1 MLQLPLHI
9 ELQDVLM
16 RFLTLCAL
24 SAAVALLVSIA
35 PATAQDVPT
44 RVPPTLVPPAPTPTP
59 YPPITRSALARIRER
74 GSLIV
79 GMPFNRKPFSGINAL
94 GIVEGFEAD
103 IARAIAEDWGIPLE
117 LRHVTRH
124 TADAMLQSGAI
135 DLLMGQQIIRRDA
148 PEHLD
153 FSHPIFVGLQV
164 ALAMA
169 DSPLQS
175 ITELGGQSVGV
186 IVGSRGE
193 EAFLEWSAANGL
205 QADVQRYAMLDDALA
220 ALGARQ
226 IAALVDDRW
235 ALDQRVRL
243 GGIQGVK
250 LLQGAFRSEPYG
262 IAMLRYDDSL
272 RTLVNRTLQR
282 LVATDRLT
290 PIYDLWFP
298 EGLLPRSERVLPLV
312 WRDLDA
318 DPRLLQ
324 DFPVDIVRP
333 ERSVVERL
341 RAGEPLRVA
350 GLGIPPDSNGQ
361 ISLLERFNSAL
372 IFEMARRW
380 NVQVALVQ
388 NSYQNPEDVL
398 ASGNADLAVG
408 LTPRWSPVDRV
419 DYAAIYAQRGYR
431 MFVRVQSGVQG
442 FGDLRTGSRV
452 IGTYADDPEA
462 FEIARNLAISV
473 GINAQTIRNV
483 RFNDEREAVT
493 AVFENNVRLFFGDA
507 LRIVPL
513 AQANAN
519 RVALTPRLYDP
530 RPLAFGVPRNDVPF
544 RMLVEAT
551 LQEMARDGT
560 YERLWREQ
568 WNIGEPLPQIIYLG
582 GGELFGFRLTG

>member
-1 MLQLPLHI
+1 
-9 ELQDVLM
+9 M
-16 RFLTLCAL
+16 RFLRLCAL
-24 SAAVALLVSIA
+24 AAAVVLLMWMA
-35 PATAQDVPT
+35 PAVAQDVPT

-79 GMPFNRKPFSGINAL
+79 GIPFNRKPFSGINAL
-94 GIVEGFEAD
+94 GAVEGFEAD
-103 IARAIAEDWGIPLE
+103 IARAIAEDWGVPLE

-186 IVGSRGE
+186 IIGSRGE
-193 EAFLEWSAANGL
+193 EAFLEWSTANGL

-298 EGLLPRSERVLPLV
+298 DGLLPRSERVLPLV

-333 ERSVVERL
+333 ERSVIERL

-350 GLGIPPDSNGQ
+350 GLGMPPDASGQ
-361 ISLLERFNSAL
+361 VSLLERFNSAL

-388 NSYQNPEDVL
+388 NSYSNPEDVL

-408 LTPRWSPVDRV
+408 LTPRWSPIDRV

-507 LRIVPL
+507 LRVVLL

-519 RVALTPRLYDP
+519 RVTLTPRLYDP

-568 WNIGEPLPQIIYLG
+568 WNIGEPLPQIVYLG

>member
-1 MLQLPLHI
+1 MHLFRLSLLI
-9 ELQDVLM
+9 VL
-16 RFLTLCAL
+16 
-24 SAAVALLVSIA
+24 VALLFLANAAA
-35 PATAQDVPT
+35 PATAQDTPT
-44 RVPPTLVPPAPTPTP
+44 RVPPTLVPPPPTPTP

-74 GSLIV
+74 EPQTLVV
-79 GMPFNRKPFSGINAL
+79 GIPFNIKPFAGINAL
-94 GIVEGFEAD
+94 GVVEGFEAD
-103 IARAIAEDWGIPLE
+103 IARAIAEDWGIALE

-124 TADAMLQSGAI
+124 TADAMLQSGEI

-148 PEHLD
+148 PDHLD

-169 DSPLQS
+169 DSPQQN
-175 ITELGGQSVGV
+175 ITELGGQPVGV
-186 IVGSRGE
+186 VAGSRGE
-193 EAFLEWSAANGL
+193 EAFLAWSAANNL
-205 QADVQRYAMLDDALA
+205 QANVQRYAMLDDALA

-262 IAMLRYDDSL
+262 IAMLRHDENL

-282 LVATDRLT
+282 MAASDRLT

-298 EGLLPRSERVLPLV
+298 EGLMARTDRVIPVV

-324 DFPVDIVRP
+324 DFPVDVLRP

-350 GLGIPPDSNGQ
+350 GLGTPPDANGQ
-361 ISLLERFNSAL
+361 TSLLERFNSAL

-388 NSYQNPEDVL
+388 GSFANPEDVL
-398 ASGNADLAVG
+398 ASGGADLAVG
-408 LTPRWSPVDRV
+408 LTPRWSPIDRV
-419 DYAAIYAQRGYR
+419 DYAGVYAERGYR
-431 MFVRVQSGVQG
+431 MFVRVQSTVQG

-452 IGTYADDPEA
+452 IGTYADDAEA
-462 FEIARNLAISV
+462 FEIAKNLAVSV
-473 GINAQTIRNV
+473 GISAPTIRNA
-483 RFNDEREAVT
+483 RYSDEREAVM
-493 AVFENNVRLFFGDA
+493 AVFDNNVRVFFGDA
-507 LRIVPL
+507 LRVVPL

-519 RVALTPRLYDP
+519 RVTLTPRLYDP
-530 RPLAFGVPRNDVPF
+530 RPIAFGVPRNDVAF
-544 RMLVEAT
+544 RWLVEAT
-551 LQEMARDGT
+551 LQEMSRDGT
-560 YERLWREQ
+560 YQRLWREH
-568 WNIGEPLPQIIYLG
+568 WNLGEPLPQIIYLG
-582 GGELFGFRLTG
+582 GGELFGIRITG

>member
-1 MLQLPLHI
+1 
-9 ELQDVLM
+9 M
-16 RFLTLCAL
+16 RIFRLLAL
-24 SAAVALLVSIA
+24 SVTAFTLILMNFGA

-44 RVPPTLVPPAPTPTP
+44 RVPPTLVPPPPTPTP

-74 GSLIV
+74 GKLIV

-103 IARAIAEDWGIPLE
+103 IARAIAEDWGVPLE

-164 ALAMA
+164 ALAVA

-175 ITELGGQSVGV
+175 ITQLGGQSVGV

-193 EAFLEWSAANGL
+193 EAFLQWSAANGL
-205 QADVQRYAMLDDALA
+205 QANVQRYAMLDDALA
-220 ALGARQ
+220 ALGAGQ

-282 LVATDRLT
+282 LVATDRLR

-298 EGLLPRSERVLPLV
+298 EGLMPLSDRVFPPV
-312 WRDLDA
+312 WLDLDA

-324 DFPVDIVRP
+324 DFPVDILRP
-333 ERSVVERL
+333 ERSVVDKL

-350 GLGIPPDSNGQ
+350 GLGIPPDPNGQ
-361 ISLLERFNSAL
+361 VSLLERFNSAL

-388 NSYQNPEDVL
+388 GSYLNPEDVL
-398 ASGNADLAVG
+398 ASGAADLAVG
-408 LTPRWSPVDRV
+408 LTPRWSPIDRV

-452 IGTYADDPEA
+452 IGTYADDPAA
-462 FEIARNLAISV
+462 FEIARNLAVSV
-473 GINAQTIRNV
+473 GINPQTIRNA
-483 RFNDEREAVT
+483 RFRDDREAVM
-493 AVFENNVRLFFGDA
+493 AVFDNNVRVFFGDA
-507 LRIVPL
+507 LRVVPL

-519 RVALTPRLYDP
+519 RVTLTPRLYNP
-530 RPLAFGVPRNDVPF
+530 SPLAFGVPRNDVPF

-568 WNIGEPLPQIIYLG
+568 WNLGDPLPQIVYPG
-582 GGELFGFRLTG
+582 GGELFGIRVTG

>member
-1 MLQLPLHI
+1 MR
-9 ELQDVLM
+9 VL
-16 RFLTLCAL
+16 RLLTLFLTAL
-24 SAAVALLVSIA
+24 VPLFINFGAST
-35 PATAQDVPT
+35 TAQEVPT
-44 RVPPTLVPPAPTPTP
+44 RVPPTLVPPPPSPTP
-59 YPPITRSALARIRER
+59 YPPIARSALARIRER
-74 GSLIV
+74 GKLIV

-94 GIVEGFEAD
+94 GVVEGFEAD

-124 TADAMLQSGAI
+124 TADAMLRSGAI

-175 ITELGGQSVGV
+175 ITELSGQSVGV
-186 IVGSRGE
+186 IIGSHGE

-262 IAMLRYDDSL
+262 IVMLRYDDSL

-298 EGLLPRSERVLPLV
+298 EGLMPRSDRVFPPV
-312 WRDLDA
+312 WLDLDA

-333 ERSVVERL
+333 ERSVVEKL

-350 GLGIPPDSNGQ
+350 GLGIPPEPNGQ
-361 ISLLERFNSAL
+361 VSLLERFNSAL
-372 IFEMARRW
+372 VFEMARRW
-380 NVQVALVQ
+380 SVQVALVQ
-388 NSYQNPEDVL
+388 GSYTNPEDVL
-398 ASGNADLAVG
+398 ASGAADLAVG
-408 LTPRWSPVDRV
+408 LTPRWSSVDRV
-419 DYAAIYAQRGYR
+419 DFAAIYAQRGYR
-431 MFVRVQSGVQG
+431 MFARVQSNLQG
-442 FGDLRTGSRV
+442 FSDLRTGSRV
-452 IGTYADDPEA
+452 IGTFADEPEA
-462 FEIARNLAISV
+462 FEIARNLAVSV
-473 GINAQTIRNV
+473 GINPQTVRNA
-483 RFNDEREAVT
+483 RFRDEREAVM
-493 AVFENNVRLFFGDA
+493 AVFENNVRVFFGDA
-507 LRIVPL
+507 LRVVPI

-519 RVALTPRLYDP
+519 RVALTPRLYNP

-560 YERLWREQ
+560 YERLWREH
-568 WNIGEPLPQIIYLG
+568 WNIGDPLPQIIYLG
-582 GGELFGFRLTG
+582 SGELFGIRIKG

>member
-1 MLQLPLHI
+1 
-9 ELQDVLM
+9 M
-16 RFLTLCAL
+16 RIFRLFAPSLIAL
-24 SAAVALLVSIA
+24 LLAVAYWSA
-35 PATAQDVPT
+35 PAAAQDIPT
-44 RVPPTLVPPAPTPTP
+44 RVPPTLVPPPPSPTP

-74 GSLIV
+74 ERLIV

-94 GIVEGFEAD
+94 GVVEGFEAD
-103 IARAIAEDWGIPLE
+103 IARAIAEDWGVPLE

-148 PEHLD
+148 PEHID

-175 ITELGGQSVGV
+175 ITELGGQPIGV

-193 EAFLEWSAANGL
+193 EAFLEWSSANAL
-205 QADVQRYAMLDDALA
+205 QANVQRYAMLDDALA
-220 ALGARQ
+220 ALGAGQ

-282 LVATDRLT
+282 LAASDRLR

-298 EGLLPRSERVLPLV
+298 EGLMPLSDRVFPPV
-312 WRDLDA
+312 WPDLDA

-333 ERSVVERL
+333 QRSVVEKL
-341 RAGEPLRVA
+341 RDGEPLRVA
-350 GLGIPPDSNGQ
+350 GLGIPPDASGQ
-361 ISLLERFNSAL
+361 VSLLERFNSAL

-380 NVQVALVQ
+380 GVQVALVQ
-388 NSYQNPEDVL
+388 ESYRNPEDVL
-398 ASGNADLAVG
+398 ASGGADLAVG
-408 LTPRWSPVDRV
+408 LTPRWSSIDRV
-419 DYAAIYAQRGYR
+419 DYAAVYAQRGYR

-442 FGDLRTGSRV
+442 FGDLRTGSRA
-452 IGTYADDPEA
+452 IGTYADDPES

-473 GINAQTIRNV
+473 GINPQTIRSV
-483 RFNDEREAVT
+483 RFSDEREAVT
-493 AVFENNVRLFFGDA
+493 AVFNNSVRVFFGDA
-507 LRIVPL
+507 LRVVPL

-519 RVALTPRLYDP
+519 RVTLTPRLYNP

-560 YERLWREQ
+560 YERLWREH
-568 WNIGEPLPQIIYLG
+568 WNLGDPLPQIVFLG
-582 GGELFGFRLTG
+582 SGELFGIRVTG

>member
-1 MLQLPLHI
+1 
-9 ELQDVLM
+9 M
-16 RFLTLCAL
+16 RFLRLCAL
-24 SAAVALLVSIA
+24 SAAAALLMWMA
-35 PATAQDVPT
+35 PAVAQDVPT

-79 GMPFNRKPFSGINAL
+79 GIPFNRKPFSGINAL

-103 IARAIAEDWGIPLE
+103 IARAIAEDWGVSLE

-124 TADAMLQSGAI
+124 TADAMLRSGAI
-135 DLLMGQQIIRRDA
+135 DLLMGQQIIRRDP

-175 ITELGGQSVGV
+175 IIELGGQSVGV
-186 IVGSRGE
+186 IIGSRGE

-205 QADVQRYAMLDDALA
+205 QAEVQRYAMLDDALA

-243 GGIQGVK
+243 GGIHGVK
-250 LLQGAFRSEPYG
+250 LLQGVFRSEPYG

-282 LVATDRLT
+282 LVATGRLT

-298 EGLLPRSERVLPLV
+298 EGLMPRSERVLPLV
-312 WRDLDA
+312 WPDLDA

-341 RAGEPLRVA
+341 RAGDPLRVA
-350 GLGIPPDSNGQ
+350 GLGIPPDANGQ
-361 ISLLERFNSAL
+361 VSLLERFNSAL

-380 NVQVALVQ
+380 NVRVALVQ
-388 NSYQNPEDVL
+388 NSYSNPEDVL

-408 LTPRWSPVDRV
+408 LTPRWSPIDRV

-431 MFVRVQSGVQG
+431 MLVRVRSGMQG
-442 FGDLRTGSRV
+442 FGDLRIGSRV
-452 IGTYADDPEA
+452 IGTYADEPEA
-462 FEIARNLAISV
+462 FEIARRLAISA

-483 RFNDEREAVT
+483 RFDDDRKAVA

-507 LRIVPL
+507 LRVVPL
-513 AQANAN
+513 AQANAD

-530 RPLAFGVPRNDVPF
+530 RPLALGVPRNDVPF

-568 WNIGEPLPQIIYLG
+568 WNIGEPLPQIIYPG
-582 GGELFGFRLTG
+582 GSELFGFRLTG